1 MAGALRELIE
11 LLLTEIAISGTDGTP
26 LTEIWSLIETFYNTK
41 SSNTGYE
48 SSSSAF
54 HLDRSLQEDLWEWL
68 TLNPEVSVGKNKE
81 YNGLSLS
88 EAEAISELRLFVSE
102 ERTWKALTGHEKDES
117 KVPATEFS
125 LLSIIASCRS
135 QGILQTELV
144 RRSGQDARSVPKRT
158 DALRTKGY
166 IDKRQVQAKSAKTS
180 LCTLSRFANIG
191 ESDAERPAAKSTQFQ
206 DMIDFDTFCQDIFR
220 ILKQYQIIARSDLK
234 DELGIGDTW
243 RRRILS
249 RAIRKLETIGCVQ
262 RVKAR
267 SQFHDTMDT
276 LHPCVL
282 LVREPTE
289 LDLKLFKSD
298 YKTILSATDTEN
310 EEAEE
315 QAEVQASDHR
325 LIQWTPDAN
334 FANIIACLI
343 KGSGTAGRTNAEVIR
358 DGFGKIFRRPSENT
372 LNRITECWQLS
383 QPSHLRSSAIVRDT
397 ALNGTVTHYVH
408 YSYSNFKQLV
418 DTGRADWE
426 AVTFR
431 PRDTKSSKLVMPPP
445 AALPTTDQDGL
456 APFKPLRKG
465 VTERDHYCTVSY
477 KGLGSYTTTKS
488 DPAPMINQEGELLAV
503 FPRDIDSFPG
513 HRSFLKPPTTH
524 KVVEKRQ
531 IESPPD
537 TVAETLAETPR
548 HAQMTK
554 AEKIEAELQKKE
566 KSAREVFAAFG
577 LDESW
582 THVAV
587 RLMERDAPGVY
598 MTAKGKARPA
608 GKRQGRP
615 KESQIAVFRSSS
627 LIDYL
632 RSLPR
637 AATDVSQA
645 AIPRTP
651 VSQPTPGAICQEP
664 SIMTSK
670 SELTS
675 ETTHISGQTI
685 REPASST
692 PEVQDD
698 TQNVVVPA
706 SVITASKPTA
716 SELPTIS
723 PNPPEIHDITPSE
736 AEERPARP
744 TTPTGEFTPEKNQL
758 GSNVS
763 AHLSKND
770 LPDAIENTD
779 ESSIP
784 GPVQDSTPQTPV
796 IYSKSRR
803 LDKEGSVAR
812 LRRTIIMDI
821 IKQAGGA
828 FPSGSEI
835 WHAYSTVWM
844 KHLKHTEKP
853 DSRTIRNVVKHLI
866 DSGKLR
872 QITFSG
878 RGPKGLMV
886 TRSIIMTPETSPS
899 SPLVTRM
906 KEEVLKSN
914 YYVPDNVEV
923 DANITRI
930 VRGLSGA
937 PTGIYTRQLPIEPAI
952 TVNLRTKPASVIAL
966 ERRKE
971 QAIHKRLSKPIRL
984 MGIKHKGRLQTSEG
998 ITSFSRPVSKRV
1010 MKRQPRPPSDI
1021 EKEPLEEPTPMEIDV
1036 LQSTNLTRRSRH
1048 ALSDRPLSEVKRRKR
1063 AYTESR
1069 YDRFLDDL
1077 EDVSQWELRNLLL
1090 GDAEKGS
1097 AFYPDFAEDSTGF
1110 IHHTV
1115 NEAFEQ
1121 APIVGNIRFAGEKR
1135 TRQGSSYMPSLRRRQ
1150 RRSSIAEAN
1159 LKPIP
1164 PREGLVADNAP
1175 KLWPVAHT
1183 QQPIEEELYIQPTD
1197 SHALQPSSPMEE
1209 EVLYDHQAEG
1219 KAGLTSAR
1227 RRRRGL
1233 KHLSSSMIERI
1244 KYAIVVVRTI
1254 AGGTFGKTVEW
1265 DLVTK
1270 AFPQEDPE
1278 IIKMTGKLFLNRYR
1292 RQLAQMQDE
1301 FRVKLLAEYRKEN
1314 SSIPTINFNNMAS
1327 YDWDAAVTWA
1337 TAQYYSPS
1345 TRDVPMLPGTRARLI
1360 QDLAHR
1366 VDQVSDEFETIYTAN
1381 PTLSVAKRESL
1392 FASRPFLSKL
1402 GTADDNDR
1410 DQNEEKQAVKCWI
1423 LSNIVAKEA
1432 TYDANDASS
1441 KLSRLSNDIVEGAIK
1456 ELIRDRFITH
1466 INRGRVVPGRNFV
1479 FTDNLHLIF
1488 GRKRAI
1494 DSGILRQASRFKRVL
1509 DDDFK
1514 RDGVS
1519 QIKYDASDGEVL
1531 AVMALAANGR
1541 VHILPND
1548 PPADPFGLTEGN
1560 YETRTLDKAIFKFQV
1575 DVIPDNGKYEYGNPI
1590 RNKTGERYPPIE
1602 GEEIKRLMSGNDSN
1616 EPLAKLPLWLDI
1628 NGNVH
1633 EDLWESIVSA
1643 IVGILAIRPKIG
1655 IVNLHEQLQKFLA
1668 PWDIERVLIWLEKI
1682 GLAENEGGAGDQ
1694 GIWSVKEY
1702 WWMIWA

>member
-11 LLLTEIAISGTDGTP
+11 LLLTEIAISGTDGTR
-26 LTEIWSLIETFYNTK
+26 LTGIWSLTETFYNNR
-41 SSNTGYE
+41 SSDAGHDT
-48 SSSSAF
+48 SSSGF
-54 HLDRSLQEDLWEWL
+54 HLDRALQEDLWGWL
-68 TLNPEVSVGKNKE
+68 TLNPEVSVGQNKQ

-88 EAEAISELRLFVSE
+88 EAEAIAELRLFVSE
-102 ERTWKALTGHEKDES
+102 ERTWKALTGHEKNES
-117 KVPATEFS
+117 KVPATEFF

-135 QGILQTELV
+135 QGILQTDLV

-180 LCTLSRFANIG
+180 LCTFSRFANAVDG
-191 ESDAERPAAKSTQFQ
+191 DAERPEAKSIQSR
-206 DMIDFDTFCQDIFR
+206 DMIDFDAFCQDIFR

-234 DELGIGDTW
+234 DELGFDDTW

-249 RAIRKLETIGCVQ
+249 RAIRKLEAIGCVQ

-267 SQFHDTMDT
+267 SQFHDTMKS

-282 LVREPTE
+282 LVREPTDV
-289 LDLKLFKSD
+289 DLKLFKSD
-298 YKTILSATDTEN
+298 YKTILSATDQEN
-310 EEAEE
+310 EEVED
-315 QAEVQASDHR
+315 QAEMQAFDHR

-334 FANIIACLI
+334 FANLIASLI
-343 KGSGTAGRTNAEVIR
+343 NESGTAGRTNAEVIR

-383 QPSHLRSSAIVRDT
+383 QPSHLRNSAIVRDT

-431 PRDTKSSKLVMPPP
+431 PRDAKSSKLAIPPP
-445 AALPTTDQDGL
+445 DVLPMTDQDGL
-456 APFKPLRKG
+456 APFKPPKG
-465 VTERDHYCTVSY
+465 ATERDHYCTVLS
-477 KGLGSYTTTKS
+477 KGLSSYTTTKS
-488 DPAPMINQEGELLAV
+488 DPIPMINQNGEFVAV
-503 FPRDIDSFPG
+503 FPRDVDSFPG
-513 HRSFLKPPTTH
+513 HRSMPKTPSSQTA
-524 KVVEKRQ
+524 VEKRQ
-531 IESPPD
+531 IEPLSELIFE
-537 TVAETLAETPR
+537 TVVETPR
-548 HAQMTK
+548 YAQMTK
-554 AEKIEAELQKKE
+554 AEKIEVELRKNE
-566 KSAREVFAAFG
+566 KPAREVFAAFG

-587 RLMERDAPGVY
+587 RLMERNAPGVY
-598 MTAKGKARPA
+598 MTTKGKARPA

-615 KESQIAVFRSSS
+615 KESRIAVFRSST
-627 LIDYL
+627 LVEFL
-632 RSLPR
+632 RSLPQT
-637 AATDVSQA
+637 ATDIDQ
-645 AIPRTP
+645 AIPRA
-651 VSQPTPGAICQEP
+651 AI
-664 SIMTSK
+664 SRHTTRTTGLDSSTMTSNDD
-670 SELTS
+670 LTS
-675 ETTHISGQTI
+675 EKTHICDETV
-685 REPASST
+685 PALTYSV
-692 PEVQDD
+692 PEVQIDK
-698 TQNVVVPA
+698 QNVIAPTP
-706 SVITASKPTA
+706 VITASDPTVSESFTTSLDRSGIQNVAPLETDERYAKPTTTKTTSA
-716 SELPTIS
+716 SKTNEFKIDIPPDLPK
-723 PNPPEIHDITPSE
+723 DI
-736 AEERPARP
+736 
-744 TTPTGEFTPEKNQL
+744 
-758 GSNVS
+758 
-763 AHLSKND
+763 
-770 LPDAIENTD
+770 LPDAIGSTNGT
-779 ESSIP
+779 SVP
-784 GPVQDSTPQTPV
+784 GPGHDPRPQAPV
-796 IYSKSRR
+796 IFSKSRR

-835 WHAYSTVWM
+835 WHAYATVWM

-878 RGPKGLMV
+878 KGPKGVMV
-886 TRSIIMTPETSPS
+886 TRSIVMTPEISPS

-906 KEEVLKSN
+906 REEVLKSN
-914 YYVPDNVEV
+914 YYVPDNVEI

-937 PTGIYTRQLPIEPAI
+937 PTGVYTKQLPIEPEI

-971 QAIHKRLSKPIRL
+971 QALHKRLSKPIRL

-998 ITSFSRPVSKRV
+998 ITSFSRPMSKRV
-1010 MKRQPRPPSDI
+1010 VKRHSRPPSDI
-1021 EKEPLEEPTPMEIDV
+1021 EEEPLEESTPMDIGV
-1036 LQSTNLTRRSRH
+1036 PSINLKRRSRQG
-1048 ALSDRPLSEVKRRKR
+1048 LSDRSLSEVKRHKR
-1063 AYTESR
+1063 TYTESR
-1069 YDRFLDDL
+1069 YDRFLDGL
-1077 EDVSQWELRNLLL
+1077 EDVAQWELSNMLLS
-1090 GDAEKGS
+1090 DAERAS
-1097 AFYPDFAEDSTGF
+1097 SFIPNPIEDSAGF

-1115 NEAFEQ
+1115 NAAFEQ

-1135 TRQGSSYMPSLRRRQ
+1135 KKTAASSMPGLRRRR
-1150 RRSSIAEAN
+1150 RRSLMAPEAKFK
-1159 LKPIP
+1159 LIS
-1164 PREGLVADNAP
+1164 PRESLVADNAP
-1175 KLWPVAHT
+1175 KPWPIAHA
-1183 QQPIEEELYIQPTD
+1183 QQPIGDDLYTQPTD
-1197 SHALQPSSPMEE
+1197 SHALEPSSPAYEE
-1209 EVLYDHQAEG
+1209 AISDHQAEG
-1219 KAGLTSAR
+1219 KTNLISTR

-1233 KHLSSSMIERI
+1233 KTLSSSMIERI

-1254 AGGTFGKTVEW
+1254 AGGTQGRTVEW

-1270 AFPQEDPE
+1270 AFPREDPE
-1278 IIKMTGKLFLNRYR
+1278 IIKMTGKLLLNRDR

-1314 SSIPTINFNNMAS
+1314 PSIPTINFNNMAS

-1345 TRDVPMLPGTRARLI
+1345 ARDVPMLPGSRARLV
-1360 QDLAHR
+1360 QDLSHR
-1366 VDQVSDEFETIYTAN
+1366 VDRVSDEFEMIYTSN

-1392 FASRPFLSKL
+1392 FTSRPFLSKL
-1402 GTADDNDR
+1402 NTAADHDR
-1410 DQNEEKQAVKCWI
+1410 DQNEDKQAVKCWI
-1423 LSNIVAKEA
+1423 LSNVVAQEA
-1432 TYDANDASS
+1432 TYDATDARM
-1441 KLSRLSNDIVEGAIK
+1441 KLSRFSSDIIEEAIK
-1456 ELIRDRFITH
+1456 ELIRDRFISQT
-1466 INRGRVVPGRNFV
+1466 NRGRVVPGRNFI
-1479 FTDNLHLIF
+1479 FTDNFYFTF
-1488 GRKRAI
+1488 GRRRAI
-1494 DSGILRQASRFKRVL
+1494 DSEILRQASNYKRVL

-1541 VHILPND
+1541 VHIFPND

-1575 DVIPDNGKYEYGNPI
+1575 DVIPDSNRYEYGNPA
-1590 RNKTGERYPPIE
+1590 RNKANGRYPPIE
-1602 GEEIKRLMSGNDSN
+1602 DEEVKQLMSGNYGN
-1616 EPLAKLPLWLDI
+1616 ESLAKIPIWLDI

-1633 EDLWESIVSA
+1633 EELWESIVSA
-1643 IVGILAIRPKIG
+1643 IVGILAIRPKID
-1655 IVNLHEQLQKFLA
+1655 IASLHEQLQKFLA
-1668 PWDIERVLIWLEKI
+1668 PWDIERVLIWLEKM
-1682 GLAENEGGAGDQ
+1682 GLAENEGAAGDE